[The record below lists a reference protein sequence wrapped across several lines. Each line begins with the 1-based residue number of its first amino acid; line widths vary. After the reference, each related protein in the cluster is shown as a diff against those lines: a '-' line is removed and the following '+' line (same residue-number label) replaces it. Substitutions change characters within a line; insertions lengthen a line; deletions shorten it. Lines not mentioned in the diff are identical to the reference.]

1 MRRSPAVVRPD
12 VLLPTNGLTIAILRE
27 EALIVV
33 APATNGIVDFED
45 LAGKRLG
52 VLGEHEADFPAIGS
66 VLSHY
71 ALNQSDAI
79 PIRSEEIG
87 DAIATKRV
95 DAIAFLAPP
104 ISDRATRLVRA
115 VLQIAQG
122 RVNVVPI
129 TQADALALKTPALG
143 PTTIPPGALSGRPQ
157 TPEKEVKTIAVSY
170 RLMAR
175 SGLDRGPI
183 SRLTEYLFQS
193 RARIAHTTA
202 AINFMKAPSVAKP
215 PVYAIALNQLT
226 DPEGY
231 AKDYLPKGRAAIL
244 AHGGVYV
251 AAGKGNVITGDVK
264 ADRVVVLR
272 FESLD
277 AVQKWF
283 NSPDYQAANQIGQ
296 KYAKYNIIAVDG
308 VPPK

>member
-1 MRRSPAVVRPD
+1 MDETLFDRLCRTDRLYPLAALGLFLLGVLGFAGYSYVSAPTSYTLAVAPHDGVEQKLMSAFADSLREERRDVRINVKSFEDVRESARALQEKRVELAVVRPD

-115 VLQIAQG
+115 VLQVAQG

-157 TPEKEVKTIAVSY
+157 TPE
-170 RLMAR
+170 RR
-175 SGLDRGPI
+175 
-183 SRLTEYLFQS
+183 
-193 RARIAHTTA
+193 
-202 AINFMKAPSVAKP
+202 
-215 PVYAIALNQLT
+215 
-226 DPEGY
+226 
-231 AKDYLPKGRAAIL
+231 
-244 AHGGVYV
+244 
-251 AAGKGNVITGDVK
+251 
-264 ADRVVVLR
+264 
-272 FESLD
+272 
-277 AVQKWF
+277 
-283 NSPDYQAANQIGQ
+283 
-296 KYAKYNIIAVDG
+296 
-308 VPPK
+308 